1 MLHQDK
7 DINFIWN
14 KGGEMI
20 KYELWESYVVEFKE
34 PSVEKYDSQCLSL
47 LSQPMR
53 QMKEIYVSTGPM
65 QLWNLVTYVQP
76 LTLRIV

>member
-1 MLHQDK
+1 
-7 DINFIWN
+7 
-14 KGGEMI
+14 MI

-65 QLWNLVTYVQP
+65 QL
-76 LTLRIV
+76 